1 MLSLLI
7 ALGLF
12 SPNLQP
18 GCGPDGPAAGGT
30 SAAAAPV
37 ALQGTTPNTMGTEA
51 LAHRGA
57 PFTVAG
63 DAITLDAVA
72 DAPEKFTGKTVK
84 VNGKIAT
91 VCRMKGCWMTIAGTK
106 PTSKA
111 RVTFKD
117 YGFFAPKD
125 ADGAMATVEGTV
137 EVKQVPEDERQHLAD
152 DAKASIDTI
161 PKVELRLV
169 ATAIEVRRVGH

>member
-1 MLSLLI
+1 MI
-7 ALGLF
+7 ALLLAIGLF
-12 SPNLQP
+12 SPANQP
-18 GCGPDGPAAGGT
+18 GCGPEGNAAGGG
-30 SAAAAPV
+30 SPAAA
-37 ALQGTTPNTMGTEA
+37 LEGTSPNTMGTEA

-57 PFTVAG
+57 AFTLAG
-63 DAITLDAVA
+63 EAISLDAVA
-72 DAPEKFTGKTVK
+72 ADAEKFKGQTVK
-84 VNGKIAT
+84 VTGKVAS
-91 VCRMKGCWMTIAGTK
+91 VCRAKGCWMTIAGAK

-111 RVTFKD
+111 RITFKD

-125 ADGAMATVEGTV
+125 ADGAMATVEGVV
-137 EVKQVPEDERQHLAD
+137 EVKTLPEDERAHLAE